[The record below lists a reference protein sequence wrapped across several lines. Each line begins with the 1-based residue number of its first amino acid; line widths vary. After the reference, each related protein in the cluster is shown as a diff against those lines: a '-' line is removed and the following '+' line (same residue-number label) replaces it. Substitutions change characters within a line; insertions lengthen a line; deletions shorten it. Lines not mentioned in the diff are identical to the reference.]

1 MDNSN
6 TNSSLWF
13 SILNI
18 SDDFRVFRQYF
29 CFIRHLTSEL
39 KKDDIVLIQWFE
51 NSIYFMLNT
60 ETDSME
66 LRTRNEQDGIFHV
79 TGKVTVSKDMQME
92 ALLEKLEPLLA
103 EYPENLKVLLW
114 PLVRYL

>member
-1 MDNSN
+1 MKLNDSVGKSFTLMDNSD

-18 SDDFRVFRQYF
+18 SDDVRVFRQYF
-29 CFIRHLTSEL
+29 CFIRNLTSEL

-66 LRTRNEQDGIFHV
+66 LPTRNESRMVF
-79 TGKVTVSKDMQME
+79 SK
-92 ALLEKLEPLLA
+92 LLA
-103 EYPENLKVLLW
+103 
-114 PLVRYL
+114 R